1 VLPWCRARGIAT
13 VAYSPLGSGEF
24 VQATTPRGRVLAGIA
39 KKHGVTPHQ
48 VALAWLAREPD
59 VFVIPKATA
68 LAHVRENAAA
78 ADLVL
83 DDDDVGAIDRA
94 CPRGRSRALPTL

>member
-1 VLPWCRARGIAT
+1 MT
-13 VAYSPLGSGEF
+13 HS
-24 VQATTPRGRVLAGIA
+24 TPPGRVLAEIA
-39 KKHGVTPHQ
+39 AKHGATPHQ

-59 VFVIPKATA
+59 VFVIPKATG
-68 LAHVRENAAA
+68 LGHVRENAAA

-94 CPRGRSRALPTL
+94 CPRGRSRGLPTL